1 MSVMFLHLGNGAS
14 VRTKDIIAIY
24 DYEMFRDGDN
34 ARFLER
40 RRREGRVLR
49 ADATREM
56 IKSLVITPDKMYLS
70 VISPATLRRRSRQI
84 FDMDTSE

>member
-1 MSVMFLHLGNGAS
+1 MFLHLGNGAS

-40 RRREGRVLR
+40 QRREGRVLR

-84 FDMDTSE
+84 FDRDTSE

>member
-1 MSVMFLHLGNGAS
+1 MFLHLGNGAS

-24 DYEMFRDGDN
+24 DYNMFRDGDN
-34 ARFLER
+34 ARFLEK

-49 ADATREM
+49 ADATRET